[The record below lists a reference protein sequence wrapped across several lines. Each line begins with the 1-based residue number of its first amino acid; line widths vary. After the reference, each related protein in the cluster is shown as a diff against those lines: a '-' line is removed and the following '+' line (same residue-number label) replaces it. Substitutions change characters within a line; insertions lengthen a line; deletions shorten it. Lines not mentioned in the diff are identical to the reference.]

1 MFVTE
6 GCELK
11 LKYFV
16 FGSFC
21 VLFCDFFFPEVQ
33 SYLGNTDPKN
43 YHDNPHSD
51 RDDFRI
57 SQFIKTAEVG
67 VHYTG
72 GTTTAETKAFLRDEH
87 MSIMK

>member
-1 MFVTE
+1 MT
-6 GCELK
+6 
-11 LKYFV
+11 
-16 FGSFC
+16 
-21 VLFCDFFFPEVQ
+21 FFFPEVQ